1 MGVWRRSFIEV
12 GWSSCKW
19 VYGIYCTDGTD
30 KMPSIHYNNAIT
42 LLVCIEV
49 IQHSTSYQI

>member
-49 IQHSTSYQI
+49 IHHSASY